1 MSIRAVALALLAA
14 ACVYGVRAATTAPP
28 EPVQRPSAVS
38 ASETLEDGTV
48 KLSPG
53 SQSFVEVQ
61 AVGGAGGGSTVT
73 SPARVDFRDGA
84 VAQVGVPL
92 AGRIVTV
99 HVKVGD
105 YVRQGD
111 PLLTIDCP
119 EAASTRA
126 GVQQTQA
133 TLREARATLD
143 RQNRMMAEGVGVE
156 RERLAA
162 ETHVSELEAELARQ
176 QASAAF
182 VGGGM
187 GTTVVVK
194 APIAG
199 TIITRKASPGFTV
212 QPGGDPSLEIGDPSA
227 VWVVADVF
235 ERDLQLVKDAA
246 RAQVWLESVDGVLD
260 GHVVSVGTVVAAGL
274 RTAPVRIALEGKGRV
289 LRPGMFGKVSIDSAT
304 ANMTLPTEAVLVRDG
319 KESVVFVEMGP
330 LTYARRTVV
339 VAQHVADGRVQI
351 VSGLRPGERVVVKG
365 ALLLDGAADLLL

>member
-365 ALLLDGAADLLL
+365 AFLLDGAADLLL

>member
-1 MSIRAVALALLAA
+1 MSIRAVVLALLAA

-28 EPVQRPSAVS
+28 EPVQRPSAAS

-61 AVGGAGGGSTVT
+61 PVGGVGGGSTVT

-92 AGRIVTV
+92 AGRVVTV

-111 PLLTIDCP
+111 ALLTLDCP

-133 TLREARATLD
+133 TLHEARATLD
-143 RQNRMMAEGVGVE
+143 RQTRMMAEGVGVE
-156 RERLAA
+156 RERIAA
-162 ETHVSELEAELARQ
+162 ETRVSELEAELARQ

-182 VGGGM
+182 VGGGT
-187 GTTVVVK
+187 GTSVVVK
-194 APIAG
+194 APISG

-212 QPGGDPSLEIGDPSA
+212 QPGGDPSVEIGDPSA

-274 RTAPVRIALEGKGRV
+274 RTAPVRIAIEGKGRV

-304 ANMTLPTEAVLVRDG
+304 SNMSLPTEAVLVRDG

-339 VAQHVADGRVQI
+339 VAQHVGDGRVQI
-351 VSGLRPGERVVVKG
+351 ISGLRPGEKVVVKG

>member
-182 VGGGM
+182 VGGGT

-194 APIAG
+194 APIGG